1 MSCSDK
7 ICRWLHLGL
16 QGALMAPFVES
27 LYLDRIIVGK
37 DPLALDGA
45 QYEALRR
52 ALLSRSCGISR
63 TPRLSIPDNV
73 DCFHMGKCN
82 VQHKLLIRKEEDTRG
97 SSDGEELPCVEEVLK
112 PSTLKSKRKV
122 GRKSAG
128 LGAKARPSGSSINWI
143 RDVSCIHNRS
153 RLDWKKDQGKVEGKG
168 KGKLRN
174 VAGGTLEV
182 TQAQAGILQGA
193 SQHLV
198 GSLKVSSRLC
208 RRKMAAQLASVL
220 LQPEAQGVLVKPP
233 LLEKVRNAPQMHSHD
248 ISTEKMIKN
257 VEFKAAHLS
266 YKWWKRVDDDYES
279 KRKAFLSKASFRGW
293 LVAPSG
299 GQWRINEILYNL

>member
-1 MSCSDK
+1 MGSVAVTFEFGGKLEEDSELIFEWKEDKIGLKSGYSLTLYISDSPCGDASIYRRRLDGQEVEFTGAKRARVDKGINEGADRREPQDQVLNILRTKSGRSDLPEKERSTSMSCSDK

-128 LGAKARPSGSSINWI
+128 LGSQSAAL
-143 RDVSCIHNRS
+143 
-153 RLDWKKDQGKVEGKG
+153 RLQH
-168 KGKLRN
+168 KLDTR
-174 VAGGTLEV
+174 
-182 TQAQAGILQGA
+182 
-193 SQHLV
+193 
-198 GSLKVSSRLC
+198 C
-208 RRKMAAQLASVL
+208 VL
-220 LQPEAQGVLVKPP
+220 YSQPE
-233 LLEKVRNAPQMHSHD
+233 
-248 ISTEKMIKN
+248 
-257 VEFKAAHLS
+257 
-266 YKWWKRVDDDYES
+266 
-279 KRKAFLSKASFRGW
+279 
-293 LVAPSG
+293 
-299 GQWRINEILYNL
+299 